1 MKGIDDCSERAQF
14 TGKAADGQGRT
25 GLYKQRGWSDTPGA
39 ARLVQ
44 RQRGVPEELLF
55 FIHFASIW
63 KLEYML

>member
-44 RQRGVPEELLF
+44 RQRGVP
-55 FIHFASIW
+55 
-63 KLEYML
+63 